1 VRAAQGITMNILTY
15 FFLLILV
22 TNPVYSHLHG
32 EGRKGKVYNYKSP
45 DNIKPYQAVEHEEEY
60 YGCGGYLR
68 TGFIQTKI
76 RSVDTSSAS
85 AIAGE
90 LGCGYR
96 LNEYIK
102 AHLGVFGT
110 LDTGLNSQNDDN
122 IHAEFFNRKKDSY
135 LMLGEAVLTLSFD
148 SFEAH
153 LGRQNLDS
161 PHLDGDDLRMVA
173 NLFEAYL
180 VDYHFSDELYMG
192 AGFVREASGWENGGN
207 LSHFIP
213 VGEALGGRGGNTWL
227 SWLTYE
233 EEHMSGN
240 AWIYFIPDHLT
251 IFYGELIVKQ
261 SITPDILYSL
271 GIQYDWGQ
279 ESGDARL
286 GNIDAHTLGAMAS
299 VSGFDFTLTAAYNK
313 NFGNTGAVASVG
325 GGPFFT
331 SLEDQT
337 LDAATGEDTQ
347 SVLLGLEYAFNNKFS
362 LGVNWGEFRA
372 IDKSDYHAEEVNYF
386 LNYNWNDKLTPE
398 FMYAVIDD
406 KNSSEDTD
414 QIRAIITYRY

>member
-1 VRAAQGITMNILTY
+1 MTFLFY
-15 FFLLILV
+15 FFLLILSV
-22 TNPVYSHLHG
+22 NSAYAHLHG
-32 EGRKGKVYNYKSP
+32 EKEQSKVYNYKSP
-45 DNIKPYQAVEHEEEY
+45 DNIKPYQSIEHEEEY
-60 YGCGGYLR
+60 FGCSGYLR
-68 TGFIQTKI
+68 TGFLQTKI
-76 RSVDTSSAS
+76 RSVDTSSAT

-90 LGCGYR
+90 LGCGYQA
-96 LNEYIK
+96 NDYIK
-102 AHLGVFGT
+102 AHLGVFGV
-110 LDTGLNSQNDDN
+110 LDTGVNSQNDDN
-122 IHAEFFNRKKDSY
+122 IHADFFNRKKDSY
-135 LMLGEAVLTLSFD
+135 LMLGEAVLTLSYD
-148 SFEAH
+148 NFEAH
-153 LGRQNLDS
+153 LGRQNFDS

-180 VDYHFSDELYMG
+180 IDYHFSDELYFG

-213 VGEALGGRGGNTWL
+213 IGEALGGKGGNAWL

-233 EEHMSGN
+233 KEEHISGN
-240 AWIYFIPDHLT
+240 AWFYLIPDHLT
-251 IFYGELIVKQ
+251 IFYGELIVSQ
-261 SITPDILYSL
+261 PLTSDISYSV

-279 ESGDARL
+279 DSGEARL
-286 GNIDAHTLGAMAS
+286 GDIDAHTLGVMSS
-299 VSGFDFTLTAAYNK
+299 VSGFDLTLTAAYNK
-313 NFGNTGAVASVG
+313 NFGYTGAVASVG

-347 SVLLGLEYAFNNKFS
+347 SILFGLEYALSSEFS
-362 LGVNWGEFRA
+362 LGVNWAEFRA
-372 IDKSDYHAEEVNYF
+372 TDKNDYHTEEINYF
-386 LNYNWNDKLTPE
+386 LNYNWNDKLSAE